1 MSNIPSSP
9 EDRKR
14 IRTALQEMSDSMT
27 RIEAERDLMK
37 EIITNV
43 HEEFELSKKTFRR
56 MAKVYRR
63 ETPNYPSHDSGVGV
77 AAKKTVNVYTGDQ
90 VMGIS
95 IVHKSC
101 LQPVF
106 SGDQAKD
113 FASMRR

>member
-56 MAKVYRR
+56 MAKVYHRQNFSKEVAEHEEFEVMYENITQQTTMPQ
-63 ETPNYPSHDSGVGV
+63 ET
-77 AAKKTVNVYTGDQ
+77 
-90 VMGIS
+90 
-95 IVHKSC
+95 
-101 LQPVF
+101 
-106 SGDQAKD
+106 
-113 FASMRR
+113 